1 MSLFEE
7 RSREYVA
14 MINSAAAEYVSSR
27 AFAGRESS
35 GLDKM
40 LEAMSYSLENGGK
53 RIRPMLALEFCR
65 VCGEKPEKA
74 IPFALGLEMIHTYS
88 LIHDD
93 LPAMDNANLRRG
105 VPTLHVKYDEVTAI
119 LVGDALNTAA
129 FGVLANSN
137 LPPQIAIKCI
147 QVLSKNGGL
156 DGMIIGQ
163 AIDCYFEN
171 KKLSLDELEFL
182 HLHKTGALIAASMQI
197 GAIVAGASDEESNDI
212 YKAGL
217 KLGLAFQIHDDII
230 DATSS
235 SDKAGKPTNNDS
247 SKNSF
252 TNLLG
257 VDKAIEARDE
267 LEKQIINQI
276 QNQDVKELVSNLINK
291 YLKG

>member
-1 MSLFEE
+1 MSFL
-7 RSREYVA
+7 EYLESNLPSVESFHPYFNEA
-14 MINSAAAEYVSSR
+14 LAWVLKAGGKHFRAQLVIGTAKAINPSCDPYAAA
-27 AFAGRESS
+27 
-35 GLDKM
+35 
-40 LEAMSYSLENGGK
+40 
-53 RIRPMLALEFCR
+53 LAVEL
-65 VCGEKPEKA
+65 
-74 IPFALGLEMIHTYS
+74 LHTYS

-156 DGMIIGQ
+156 DGMVIGQ

>member
-1 MSLFEE
+1 MNFL
-7 RSREYVA
+7 EYLESNLPSVESFHPYFNEA
-14 MINSAAAEYVSSR
+14 LAWVLKAGGKHFRAQLVIGTAKAINPSCDPYAAA
-27 AFAGRESS
+27 
-35 GLDKM
+35 
-40 LEAMSYSLENGGK
+40 
-53 RIRPMLALEFCR
+53 LAVEL
-65 VCGEKPEKA
+65 
-74 IPFALGLEMIHTYS
+74 LHTYS

-119 LVGDALNTAA
+119 LAGDALNTAA

-197 GAIVAGASDEESNDI
+197 GAIVAGASDEESSDI

>member
-1 MSLFEE
+1 MSFL
-7 RSREYVA
+7 EYLESNLPSVESFHPYFNEA
-14 MINSAAAEYVSSR
+14 LAWVLKAGGKHFRAQLVIGTAKAINPSCDPYAAA
-27 AFAGRESS
+27 
-35 GLDKM
+35 
-40 LEAMSYSLENGGK
+40 
-53 RIRPMLALEFCR
+53 LAVEL
-65 VCGEKPEKA
+65 
-74 IPFALGLEMIHTYS
+74 LHTYS

>member
-1 MSLFEE
+1 MSFL
-7 RSREYVA
+7 EYLESNLPSVESFHPHFNEA
-14 MINSAAAEYVSSR
+14 LAWVLKAGGKHFRAQLVIGTAKAINPSCDPYAAA
-27 AFAGRESS
+27 
-35 GLDKM
+35 
-40 LEAMSYSLENGGK
+40 
-53 RIRPMLALEFCR
+53 LAVEL
-65 VCGEKPEKA
+65 
-74 IPFALGLEMIHTYS
+74 LHTYS

-105 VPTLHVKYDEVTAI
+105 VQTLHVKYDEVTAI

>member
-1 MSLFEE
+1 MNFL
-7 RSREYVA
+7 EYL
-14 MINSAAAEYVSSR
+14 
-27 AFAGRESS
+27 ESNLPS
-35 GLDKM
+35 VESFHPHFN
-40 LEAMSYSLENGGK
+40 EALAWVLKAGGK
-53 RIRPMLALEFCR
+53 HFRAQLVIGTA
-65 VCGEKPEKA
+65 KA
-74 IPFALGLEMIHTYS
+74 INPSCDPYAVALAVELLHTYS

-105 VPTLHVKYDEVTAI
+105 VQTLHVKYDEVTAI

>member
-1 MSLFEE
+1 MSFL
-7 RSREYVA
+7 EYLESNLPSVESFHPYFNEA
-14 MINSAAAEYVSSR
+14 LAWVLKAGGKHFRAQLVIGTAKAINPLCDPYAAA
-27 AFAGRESS
+27 
-35 GLDKM
+35 
-40 LEAMSYSLENGGK
+40 
-53 RIRPMLALEFCR
+53 LAVEL
-65 VCGEKPEKA
+65 
-74 IPFALGLEMIHTYS
+74 LHTYS

-105 VPTLHVKYDEVTAI
+105 VPTLHVQYDEVTAI
-119 LVGDALNTAA
+119 LAGDALNTAA

-137 LPPQIAIKCI
+137 LPPHIAIKCI

-156 DGMIIGQ
+156 DGMVIGQ

-276 QNQDVKELVSNLINK
+276 QNQDVKELVTNLINK

>member
-1 MSLFEE
+1 MSFL
-7 RSREYVA
+7 EYLESNLPSVESFHPHFNEA
-14 MINSAAAEYVSSR
+14 LAWVLKAGGKHFRAQLVIGTAKAINPLCDPYAAA
-27 AFAGRESS
+27 
-35 GLDKM
+35 
-40 LEAMSYSLENGGK
+40 
-53 RIRPMLALEFCR
+53 LAVEL
-65 VCGEKPEKA
+65 
-74 IPFALGLEMIHTYS
+74 LHTYS

-119 LVGDALNTAA
+119 LAGDALNTAA

-137 LPPQIAIKCI
+137 LPPHIAIKCI

-156 DGMIIGQ
+156 DGMVIGQ

-276 QNQDVKELVSNLINK
+276 QNQDVKELITNLINK

>member
-1 MSLFEE
+1 MNFL
-7 RSREYVA
+7 EYLESNLPSVESFHPHFNEA
-14 MINSAAAEYVSSR
+14 LAWVLKAGGKHFRAQLVIGTAKAINPSCDPYAAA
-27 AFAGRESS
+27 
-35 GLDKM
+35 
-40 LEAMSYSLENGGK
+40 
-53 RIRPMLALEFCR
+53 LAVEL
-65 VCGEKPEKA
+65 
-74 IPFALGLEMIHTYS
+74 LHTYS

>member
-1 MSLFEE
+1 MSFL
-7 RSREYVA
+7 EYLESNLPSVESFHPHFNEA
-14 MINSAAAEYVSSR
+14 LAWVLKAGGKHFRAQLVIGTAKAINPSCDPYAAA
-27 AFAGRESS
+27 
-35 GLDKM
+35 
-40 LEAMSYSLENGGK
+40 
-53 RIRPMLALEFCR
+53 LAVEL
-65 VCGEKPEKA
+65 
-74 IPFALGLEMIHTYS
+74 LHTYS

-93 LPAMDNANLRRG
+93 LPAMDNASLRRG
-105 VPTLHVKYDEVTAI
+105 VATLHVKYDEVTAI
-119 LVGDALNTAA
+119 LAGDALNTAA

-137 LPPQIAIKCI
+137 LPPHIAIKCI

-156 DGMIIGQ
+156 DGMVIGQ

-197 GAIVAGASDEESNDI
+197 GAIVAGASDKESNDI
-212 YKAGL
+212 YDAGL

-257 VDKAIEARDE
+257 IDKAKQARDE
-267 LEKQIINQI
+267 LERQIISQI

>member
-1 MSLFEE
+1 MSFL
-7 RSREYVA
+7 EYLESNLPSVESFHPHFNEA
-14 MINSAAAEYVSSR
+14 LAWVLKAGGKHFRAQLVIGTAKAINPLCDPYAAA
-27 AFAGRESS
+27 
-35 GLDKM
+35 
-40 LEAMSYSLENGGK
+40 
-53 RIRPMLALEFCR
+53 LAVEL
-65 VCGEKPEKA
+65 
-74 IPFALGLEMIHTYS
+74 LHTYS

-105 VPTLHVKYDEVTAI
+105 VETLHVKYDEVTAI
-119 LVGDALNTAA
+119 LVGDALNTEA
-129 FGVLANSN
+129 FRVIANSN

-147 QVLSKNGGL
+147 EILSRNGGL
-156 DGMIIGQ
+156 EGMVIGQ

-276 QNQDVKELVSNLINK
+276 QNQDVKELVTNLINK

>member
-1 MSLFEE
+1 MSFL
-7 RSREYVA
+7 EYLESNLPSVESFHPYFNEA
-14 MINSAAAEYVSSR
+14 LAWVLKAGGKHFRAQLVIGTAKAINPSCDPYAAA
-27 AFAGRESS
+27 
-35 GLDKM
+35 
-40 LEAMSYSLENGGK
+40 
-53 RIRPMLALEFCR
+53 LAVEL
-65 VCGEKPEKA
+65 
-74 IPFALGLEMIHTYS
+74 LHTYS

-105 VPTLHVKYDEVTAI
+105 VPTLHIKYDEVTAI

>member
-1 MSLFEE
+1 
-7 RSREYVA
+7 
-14 MINSAAAEYVSSR
+14 
-27 AFAGRESS
+27 
-35 GLDKM
+35 
-40 LEAMSYSLENGGK
+40 
-53 RIRPMLALEFCR
+53 
-65 VCGEKPEKA
+65 
-74 IPFALGLEMIHTYS
+74 
-88 LIHDD
+88 
-93 LPAMDNANLRRG
+93 MDNANLRRG
-105 VPTLHVKYDEVTAI
+105 VPTLHIKYDEVTAI
-119 LVGDALNTAA
+119 LAGDALNTAA

>member
-1 MSLFEE
+1 MSFL
-7 RSREYVA
+7 EYLESNLPSVESFHPYFNEA
-14 MINSAAAEYVSSR
+14 LAWVLKAGGKHFRAQLVIGTAKAINPSCDPYAAALSVE
-27 AFAGRESS
+27 
-35 GLDKM
+35 L
-40 LEAMSYSLENGGK
+40 L
-53 RIRPMLALEFCR
+53 
-65 VCGEKPEKA
+65 
-74 IPFALGLEMIHTYS
+74 HTYS

-276 QNQDVKELVSNLINK
+276 QNQDVKELVLNLINK

>member
-1 MSLFEE
+1 MNFL
-7 RSREYVA
+7 EYLESNLPSVESFHPYFNEA
-14 MINSAAAEYVSSR
+14 LAWVLKAGGKHFRAQLVIGTAKAINPSCDPYAAA
-27 AFAGRESS
+27 
-35 GLDKM
+35 
-40 LEAMSYSLENGGK
+40 
-53 RIRPMLALEFCR
+53 LAVEL
-65 VCGEKPEKA
+65 
-74 IPFALGLEMIHTYS
+74 LHTYS

-119 LVGDALNTAA
+119 LAGDALNTAA

-137 LPPQIAIKCI
+137 LPPHIAIKCI

-156 DGMIIGQ
+156 NGMIIGQ

>member
-1 MSLFEE
+1 MSFL
-7 RSREYVA
+7 EYLESNLPSVESFHPHFNEA
-14 MINSAAAEYVSSR
+14 LAWVLKAGGKHFRAQLVIGTAKAINPSCDPYAAA
-27 AFAGRESS
+27 
-35 GLDKM
+35 
-40 LEAMSYSLENGGK
+40 
-53 RIRPMLALEFCR
+53 LAVEL
-65 VCGEKPEKA
+65 
-74 IPFALGLEMIHTYS
+74 LHTYS

-93 LPAMDNANLRRG
+93 LPAMDNSSLRRG
-105 VPTLHVKYDEVTAI
+105 VATLHVKYDEVTAI
-119 LVGDALNTAA
+119 LAGDALNTAA
-129 FGVLANSN
+129 FGVLANSK
-137 LPPQIAIKCI
+137 LPPHIAIKCI

-156 DGMIIGQ
+156 DGMVIGQ

-197 GAIVAGASDEESNDI
+197 GAIVAGASDKESNDI
-212 YKAGL
+212 YDAGL

-267 LEKQIINQI
+267 LERQIIGQI

>member
-1 MSLFEE
+1 MSFL
-7 RSREYVA
+7 EYLESNLPSVESFHPYFNEA
-14 MINSAAAEYVSSR
+14 LAWVLKAGGKHFRAQLVIGTAKAINPSCDPYAAA
-27 AFAGRESS
+27 
-35 GLDKM
+35 
-40 LEAMSYSLENGGK
+40 
-53 RIRPMLALEFCR
+53 LAVEL
-65 VCGEKPEKA
+65 
-74 IPFALGLEMIHTYS
+74 LHTYS

-105 VPTLHVKYDEVTAI
+105 VPTLHIKYDEVTAI

-137 LPPQIAIKCI
+137 LPPQTAIKCI

-276 QNQDVKELVSNLINK
+276 QNQDVKKLVSNLINK

>member
-1 MSLFEE
+1 MSFL
-7 RSREYVA
+7 EYLESNLPSVESFHPHFNEA
-14 MINSAAAEYVSSR
+14 LAWVLKAGGKHFRAQLVIGTAKAINPLCDPYAAA
-27 AFAGRESS
+27 
-35 GLDKM
+35 
-40 LEAMSYSLENGGK
+40 
-53 RIRPMLALEFCR
+53 LAVEL
-65 VCGEKPEKA
+65 
-74 IPFALGLEMIHTYS
+74 LHTYS

-119 LVGDALNTAA
+119 LAGDALNTAA

-137 LPPQIAIKCI
+137 LPPHIAIKCI

-156 DGMIIGQ
+156 DGMVIGQ

>member
-1 MSLFEE
+1 MSFL
-7 RSREYVA
+7 EYLESNLPSVESFHPYFNEA
-14 MINSAAAEYVSSR
+14 LAWVLKAGGKHFRAQLVIGTARAINPSCDPYAAA
-27 AFAGRESS
+27 
-35 GLDKM
+35 
-40 LEAMSYSLENGGK
+40 
-53 RIRPMLALEFCR
+53 LAVEL
-65 VCGEKPEKA
+65 
-74 IPFALGLEMIHTYS
+74 LHTYS

-105 VPTLHVKYDEVTAI
+105 VPTLHIKYDEVTAI

-137 LPPQIAIKCI
+137 LSPQIAIKCI

-182 HLHKTGALIAASMQI
+182 HLHKTGALIAASMQV

>member
-1 MSLFEE
+1 MSFL
-7 RSREYVA
+7 EYL
-14 MINSAAAEYVSSR
+14 
-27 AFAGRESS
+27 ESNLPS
-35 GLDKM
+35 VESFHPHFN
-40 LEAMSYSLENGGK
+40 EALAWVLKAGGK
-53 RIRPMLALEFCR
+53 HFRAQLVIGTA
-65 VCGEKPEKA
+65 KA
-74 IPFALGLEMIHTYS
+74 INPSCDPYAVALAVELLHTYS

-105 VPTLHVKYDEVTAI
+105 VQTLHVKYDEVTAI

>member
-1 MSLFEE
+1 MSFL
-7 RSREYVA
+7 EYLESNLPSVESFHPHFNKA
-14 MINSAAAEYVSSR
+14 LAWVLKAGGKHFRAQLVIGTAKAINPSCDPYAAA
-27 AFAGRESS
+27 
-35 GLDKM
+35 
-40 LEAMSYSLENGGK
+40 
-53 RIRPMLALEFCR
+53 LAVEL
-65 VCGEKPEKA
+65 
-74 IPFALGLEMIHTYS
+74 LHTYS

-235 SDKAGKPTNNDS
+235 SDKAGKPTNNDN

>member
-1 MSLFEE
+1 MSFL
-7 RSREYVA
+7 EYLESNLPSVESFHPYFNEA
-14 MINSAAAEYVSSR
+14 LAWVLKAGGKHFRAQLVIGTAKAINPSCDPYAAA
-27 AFAGRESS
+27 
-35 GLDKM
+35 
-40 LEAMSYSLENGGK
+40 
-53 RIRPMLALEFCR
+53 LAVEL
-65 VCGEKPEKA
+65 
-74 IPFALGLEMIHTYS
+74 LHTYS

-105 VPTLHVKYDEVTAI
+105 VPTLHIKYDEVTAI
-119 LVGDALNTAA
+119 LAGDALNTAA

-137 LPPQIAIKCI
+137 LPPHIAIKCI

>member
-1 MSLFEE
+1 MNFL
-7 RSREYVA
+7 EYLESNLPRVESFHPHFNEA
-14 MINSAAAEYVSSR
+14 LAWVLKAGGKHFRAQLVIGTAKAINPSCDPYAAA
-27 AFAGRESS
+27 
-35 GLDKM
+35 
-40 LEAMSYSLENGGK
+40 
-53 RIRPMLALEFCR
+53 LAVEL
-65 VCGEKPEKA
+65 
-74 IPFALGLEMIHTYS
+74 LHTYS

-137 LPPQIAIKCI
+137 LPPHIAIKCI

-257 VDKAIEARDE
+257 VDNAIEARDE

>member
-1 MSLFEE
+1 MSFL
-7 RSREYVA
+7 EYLESNLPSVESFHPYFNEA
-14 MINSAAAEYVSSR
+14 LAWVLKAGGKHFRAQLVIGTAKAINPSCDPYAAA
-27 AFAGRESS
+27 
-35 GLDKM
+35 
-40 LEAMSYSLENGGK
+40 
-53 RIRPMLALEFCR
+53 LAVEL
-65 VCGEKPEKA
+65 
-74 IPFALGLEMIHTYS
+74 LHTYS

-105 VPTLHVKYDEVTAI
+105 VPTLHIKYDEVTAI
-119 LVGDALNTAA
+119 LAGDALNTAA

>member
-1 MSLFEE
+1 MSFL
-7 RSREYVA
+7 EYLESNLPSVESFHPHFNEA
-14 MINSAAAEYVSSR
+14 LAWVLKAGGKHFRAQLVIGTAKAINPLCDPYAAA
-27 AFAGRESS
+27 
-35 GLDKM
+35 
-40 LEAMSYSLENGGK
+40 
-53 RIRPMLALEFCR
+53 LAVEL
-65 VCGEKPEKA
+65 
-74 IPFALGLEMIHTYS
+74 LHTYS

-119 LVGDALNTAA
+119 LAGDALNTAA

-137 LPPQIAIKCI
+137 LPPHIAIKCI

-156 DGMIIGQ
+156 DGMVIGQ

-276 QNQDVKELVSNLINK
+276 QNQDVKELVTNLINK

>member
-1 MSLFEE
+1 MSFL
-7 RSREYVA
+7 EYLESNLPSVESFHPHFNEA
-14 MINSAAAEYVSSR
+14 LAWVLKAGGKHFRAQLVIGTAKAINPSCDPYAAA
-27 AFAGRESS
+27 
-35 GLDKM
+35 
-40 LEAMSYSLENGGK
+40 
-53 RIRPMLALEFCR
+53 LAVEL
-65 VCGEKPEKA
+65 
-74 IPFALGLEMIHTYS
+74 LHTYS

-119 LVGDALNTAA
+119 LAGDALNTAA

-137 LPPQIAIKCI
+137 LPPHIAIKCI

-156 DGMIIGQ
+156 DGMVIGQ

-171 KKLSLDELEFL
+171 KKLSLDELKFL

>member
-1 MSLFEE
+1 MSFL
-7 RSREYVA
+7 EYLESNLPSVESFHPHFNEA
-14 MINSAAAEYVSSR
+14 LAWVLKAGGKHFRAQLVIGTAKAINPSCDPYAAA
-27 AFAGRESS
+27 
-35 GLDKM
+35 
-40 LEAMSYSLENGGK
+40 
-53 RIRPMLALEFCR
+53 LAVEL
-65 VCGEKPEKA
+65 
-74 IPFALGLEMIHTYS
+74 LHTYS

-137 LPPQIAIKCI
+137 LPSQIAIKCI

>member
-1 MSLFEE
+1 MNFL
-7 RSREYVA
+7 EYLESNLPSVESFHPHFNEA
-14 MINSAAAEYVSSR
+14 LAWVLKAGGKHFRAQLVIGTAKAINPSCDPYAAA
-27 AFAGRESS
+27 
-35 GLDKM
+35 
-40 LEAMSYSLENGGK
+40 
-53 RIRPMLALEFCR
+53 LAVEL
-65 VCGEKPEKA
+65 
-74 IPFALGLEMIHTYS
+74 LHTYS

-105 VPTLHVKYDEVTAI
+105 VPTLHIKYDEVTAI

-129 FGVLANSN
+129 FGVVANSN

>member
-1 MSLFEE
+1 MNFL
-7 RSREYVA
+7 EYLESNLPSVESFHPHFNEA
-14 MINSAAAEYVSSR
+14 LAWVLKAGGKHFRAQLVIGTAKAINPSCDPYAAA
-27 AFAGRESS
+27 
-35 GLDKM
+35 
-40 LEAMSYSLENGGK
+40 
-53 RIRPMLALEFCR
+53 LAVEL
-65 VCGEKPEKA
+65 
-74 IPFALGLEMIHTYS
+74 LHTYS

-119 LVGDALNTAA
+119 LAGDALNTAA

-276 QNQDVKELVSNLINK
+276 QNQDVKELVLNLINK

>member
-1 MSLFEE
+1 MSFL
-7 RSREYVA
+7 EYLESNLPSVESFHPYFNEA
-14 MINSAAAEYVSSR
+14 LAWVLKAGGKHFRAQLVIGTAKAINPSCDPYAAA
-27 AFAGRESS
+27 
-35 GLDKM
+35 
-40 LEAMSYSLENGGK
+40 
-53 RIRPMLALEFCR
+53 LAVEL
-65 VCGEKPEKA
+65 
-74 IPFALGLEMIHTYS
+74 LHTYS

-119 LVGDALNTAA
+119 LAGDALNTAA

-137 LPPQIAIKCI
+137 LPPHIAIKCI

-156 DGMIIGQ
+156 DGMVIGQ

>member
-1 MSLFEE
+1 MSFL
-7 RSREYVA
+7 EYLESNLPSVESFHPHFNEA
-14 MINSAAAEYVSSR
+14 LAWVLKAGGKHFRAQLVIGTAKAINPSCDPYAAA
-27 AFAGRESS
+27 
-35 GLDKM
+35 
-40 LEAMSYSLENGGK
+40 
-53 RIRPMLALEFCR
+53 LAVEL
-65 VCGEKPEKA
+65 
-74 IPFALGLEMIHTYS
+74 LHTYS

-119 LVGDALNTAA
+119 LVGDALNTEA
-129 FGVLANSN
+129 FRVIVNSN
-137 LPPQIAIKCI
+137 LPPHIAIKCI

-156 DGMIIGQ
+156 DGMVIGQ

-257 VDKAIEARDE
+257 VDKAIETRDE

>member
-1 MSLFEE
+1 MSFL
-7 RSREYVA
+7 EYLESNLPSVESFHPHFNEA
-14 MINSAAAEYVSSR
+14 LAWVLKAGGKHFRAQLVIGTAKAINPSCDPYAAA
-27 AFAGRESS
+27 
-35 GLDKM
+35 
-40 LEAMSYSLENGGK
+40 
-53 RIRPMLALEFCR
+53 LAVEL
-65 VCGEKPEKA
+65 
-74 IPFALGLEMIHTYS
+74 LHTYS

-276 QNQDVKELVSNLINK
+276 QNQDVKELVLNLINK

>member
-1 MSLFEE
+1 MSFL
-7 RSREYVA
+7 EYLESNLPSVESFHPYFNEA
-14 MINSAAAEYVSSR
+14 LAWVLKAGGKHFRAQLVIGTAKAINPSCDPYAAA
-27 AFAGRESS
+27 
-35 GLDKM
+35 
-40 LEAMSYSLENGGK
+40 
-53 RIRPMLALEFCR
+53 LAVEL
-65 VCGEKPEKA
+65 
-74 IPFALGLEMIHTYS
+74 LHTYS

-129 FGVLANSN
+129 FGVLADSN

>member
-1 MSLFEE
+1 MNFL
-7 RSREYVA
+7 EYLESNLPSVESFHPHFNEA
-14 MINSAAAEYVSSR
+14 LAWVLKAGGKHFRAQLVIGTAKAINPSCDPYAAA
-27 AFAGRESS
+27 
-35 GLDKM
+35 
-40 LEAMSYSLENGGK
+40 
-53 RIRPMLALEFCR
+53 LAVEL
-65 VCGEKPEKA
+65 
-74 IPFALGLEMIHTYS
+74 LHTYS

-105 VPTLHVKYDEVTAI
+105 VPTLHIKYDEVTAI

>member
-1 MSLFEE
+1 MSFL
-7 RSREYVA
+7 EYLESNLPSVESFHPHFNEA
-14 MINSAAAEYVSSR
+14 LAWVLKAGGKHFRAQLVIGTAKAINPSCDPYAAA
-27 AFAGRESS
+27 
-35 GLDKM
+35 
-40 LEAMSYSLENGGK
+40 
-53 RIRPMLALEFCR
+53 LAVEL
-65 VCGEKPEKA
+65 
-74 IPFALGLEMIHTYS
+74 LHTYS

-119 LVGDALNTAA
+119 LAGDALNTAA

-137 LPPQIAIKCI
+137 LPPHIAIKCI

-156 DGMIIGQ
+156 DGMVIGQ

-276 QNQDVKELVSNLINK
+276 QNQDVKKLVSNLINK

>member
-1 MSLFEE
+1 MSFL
-7 RSREYVA
+7 EYLESNLPSVESFHPYFNEA
-14 MINSAAAEYVSSR
+14 LAWVLKAGGKHFRAQLVIGTAKAINPLCDPYAAA
-27 AFAGRESS
+27 
-35 GLDKM
+35 
-40 LEAMSYSLENGGK
+40 
-53 RIRPMLALEFCR
+53 LAVEL
-65 VCGEKPEKA
+65 
-74 IPFALGLEMIHTYS
+74 LHTYS

-119 LVGDALNTAA
+119 LVGDALNTEA
-129 FGVLANSN
+129 FRVIANSN
-137 LPPQIAIKCI
+137 LPPHIAIKCI

-156 DGMIIGQ
+156 DGMVIGQ